1 MKAIYKNII
10 PAAALVL
17 TLGMSSCSD
26 ILEISPKD
34 PDVVTNI
41 QATQLFNK
49 CYANIAVAGQ
59 GGANGDSDIDGL
71 DGGTTGYVR
80 QLFNANELTT
90 DEAICGWGDEGIAAF
105 DYNTYDS
112 SHPMLRGFYYR
123 LNFGVPSAPISLR
136 LC

>member
-80 QLFNANELTT
+80 QLFNVLRTAAVMAASASRVASSPTCST
-90 DEAICGWGDEGIAAF
+90 SWGSTPMALAA
-105 DYNTYDS
+105 
-112 SHPMLRGFYYR
+112 
-123 LNFGVPSAPISLR
+123 A
-136 LC
+136 